1 MLKLETTKAKSDLP
15 EYCLIG
21 RLICQDP
28 CPPIGLRRKPSFPSM
43 KVDVF
48 EVHRTKCGNV
58 SKIRRNSNFPGN
70 RFCEVVR
77 RLEFELHVTEKE
89 GVKNFQFRRKKF
101 RQIGR

>member
-1 MLKLETTKAKSDLP
+1 
-15 EYCLIG
+15 
-21 RLICQDP
+21 
-28 CPPIGLRRKPSFPSM
+28 M

-77 RLEFELHVTEKE
+77 RLEFELHVTEKKGE
-89 GVKNFQFRRKKF
+89 KFSISSKNFF